1 VQLRAEQPM
10 SDSQMTNAPLPS
22 DVLNEFRNRY
32 READKHLDAG
42 AMTLATADSNGRPSV
57 RTMTIRVF
65 DEQGFVFFSSDISRK
80 GLDLAANPAA
90 ALCVYWPPLKLQ
102 VTVNGSVVQLDDA
115 QSDRL
120 WANRSRENHLAAW
133 ASQQSQELASGE
145 LLVERL
151 EALKQQYRGTHV
163 PRPEAWHAYRLVP
176 DRIELWTVG
185 WQRLHERICH
195 FQENGVWKSVRL
207 QP

>member
-1 VQLRAEQPM
+1 
-10 SDSQMTNAPLPS
+10 MTKAPLPS

-32 READKHLDAG
+32 QEADKHLDAG
-42 AMTLATADSNGRPSV
+42 AMTLATADGDGRPSV

-65 DEQGFVFFSSDISRK
+65 DAQGFVFLSSNISRK
-80 GLDLAANPAA
+80 GLDLAVNPTA
-90 ALCVYWPPLKLQ
+90 ALCAYWPPLKLQ
-102 VTVNGSVVQLDDA
+102 VTVNGSIVQLDDA
-115 QSDRL
+115 ESDHL
-120 WANRSRENHLAAW
+120 WSNRSRETHLAAW

-151 EALKQQYRGTHV
+151 EALKQQYRGAHV
-163 PRPEAWHAYRLVP
+163 PRPETWHAYRLVP
-176 DRIELWTVG
+176 DRIEFWTVG